1 MGSTYLVLT
10 NKLLR
15 SFNEVEL
22 TSTNFST
29 AIGVHAA
36 AKDFINYA
44 IQWIY
49 EQEVEW
55 PFSYSRL
62 TVDLVAG
69 TYEYSLSA
77 SIIRPNWGSFRIKE
91 DIPSSTYEARYL
103 PYINYERFLVF
114 GYLDRLKNATSDN
127 RGEPEFV
134 ANGPDNKVFVGPL
147 PPDVAYDL
155 EYDGFLAATDLSVH
169 GDTTSIPTIWD
180 RVIIAKAREYMYAF
194 RDNHELV
201 AMEREK
207 AKDGIRN
214 MRTVLMN
221 KYQNVYDTRTDF
233 RIRGDWF

>member
-36 AKDFINYA
+36 ARDFINYA

-55 PFSYSRL
+55 PFAYTRN

-77 SIIRPNWGSFRIKE
+77 TILRPIWTSFRIKE
-91 DIPSSTYEARYL
+91 DIPSSTYDAKYL
-103 PYINYERFLVF
+103 PYVNYERFLVF
-114 GYLDRLKNATSDN
+114 GYLDRLKNADTDS
-127 RGEPEFV
+127 RAAPEFV
-134 ANGPDNKVFVGPL
+134 ANGPDNKVFVGPF
-147 PPDVAYDL
+147 PPDVAYDI
-155 EYDGFLAATDLSVH
+155 EYDAFTAATDLSAH
-169 GDTTSIPTIWD
+169 GDTTSIPTMWD
-180 RVIIAKAREYMYAF
+180 RVIIAKAREYMYKF
-194 RDNHELV
+194 RDNLEMSAV
-201 AMEREK
+201 EEQR
-207 AKDGIRN
+207 AKEGIRT

-221 KYQNVYDTRTDF
+221 KYQNVYDTRTDM
-233 RIRGDWF
+233 RMKAVW

>member
-1 MGSTYLVLT
+1 MGSTYLQLT

-22 TSTNFST
+22 TSSNFSS

-36 AKDFINYA
+36 AKDFVNYA

-55 PFSYSRL
+55 PFSYTRL

-77 SIIRPNWGSFRIKE
+77 NIIKPDWESFRIKE
-91 DIPSSTYEARYL
+91 DIPSSTYNARYL
-103 PYINYERFLVF
+103 PYITYERFLVF
-114 GYLDRLKNATSDN
+114 GYLDRLKNASSTD

-155 EYDGFLAATDLSVH
+155 EYDGYAAATDLSAH
-169 GDTTSIPTIWD
+169 GDTTAIPTIWN
-180 RVIIAKAREYMYAF
+180 RVIVTKAREFMYKF
-194 RDNHELV
+194 RDNHEMAAL
-201 AMEREK
+201 EEQR
-207 AKDGIRN
+207 AKEGIKN

-221 KYQNVYDTRTDF
+221 KYQSVYDTRSDF
-233 RIRGDWF
+233 KLRTYW